1 MRKIFE
7 DYGIFFLAVSMGN
20 TGALIVLT
28 VSVLLGIPVPV
39 PLVPELTALILS
51 AVCKPAELGP
61 KTGAILPA
69 LDCPLLQPV
78 KQKKEI
84 SNIKNSVFMAAFIR

>member
-20 TGALIVLT
+20 TGSLIVLA
-28 VSVLLGIPVPV
+28 VSALFGIPVPV
-39 PLVPELTALILS
+39 PPVLELIDLRLS

-61 KTGAILPA
+61 ETGAMLPA
-69 LDCPLLQPV
+69 LVCPLLQPV